1 MTKFIVDS
9 SYWNLFPTSKIGVI
23 LIKDYHMDRKLET
36 ELKQLLSD
44 SHSLAKKYLQEKEFS
59 QNRVIQTYRKAYQT
73 FKTKKGARS
82 SIEALLKRV
91 NSGNEITSINPL
103 VDIYNAASLRFGLPI
118 GAEDSDTF
126 RGDLKL
132 TITNGGDEFYLIGED
147 FNRPTLSGEL
157 AYVDDV
163 GAVCRCFNWRDGKRT
178 MITDNTQ
185 NAFLVIELIDNGRE
199 IIFKEALDFIATN
212 TNRFLKAKTQTI
224 ILDKEHS
231 EITL

>member
-23 LIKDYHMDRKLET
+23 LIKDYHMDRNLET

-163 GAVCRCFNWRDGKRT
+163 GAVCRYFNWRDGKRT

>member
-23 LIKDYHMDRKLET
+23 LIKDYHMDRNLET

-44 SHSLAKKYLQEKEFS
+44 SHSL
-59 QNRVIQTYRKAYQT
+59 AYQT

-178 MITDNTQ
+178 MITDNIQ

>member
-23 LIKDYHMDRKLET
+23 LIKDYHMDRNLET

-44 SHSLAKKYLQEKEFS
+44 SYSLAKKYLQEKEFS

-126 RGDLKL
+126 SGDLKL

-147 FNRPTLSGEL
+147 FNRPTLSG
-157 AYVDDV
+157 
-163 GAVCRCFNWRDGKRT
+163 
-178 MITDNTQ
+178 
-185 NAFLVIELIDNGRE
+185 
-199 IIFKEALDFIATN
+199 
-212 TNRFLKAKTQTI
+212 
-224 ILDKEHS
+224 
-231 EITL
+231 

>member
-23 LIKDYHMDRKLET
+23 LIKDYHMDRNLET

-73 FKTKKGARS
+73 F
-82 SIEALLKRV
+82 
-91 NSGNEITSINPL
+91 INPL

>member
-23 LIKDYHMDRKLET
+23 LIKDYHIDRNLET

-132 TITNGGDEFYLIGED
+132 TITNGGD
-147 FNRPTLSGEL
+147 
-157 AYVDDV
+157 V

>member
-23 LIKDYHMDRKLET
+23 LIKDYHMDRNLET

-103 VDIYNAASLRFGLPI
+103 VDI
-118 GAEDSDTF
+118 
-126 RGDLKL
+126 
-132 TITNGGDEFYLIGED
+132 
-147 FNRPTLSGEL
+147 
-157 AYVDDV
+157 
-163 GAVCRCFNWRDGKRT
+163 C
-178 MITDNTQ
+178 
-185 NAFLVIELIDNGRE
+185 
-199 IIFKEALDFIATN
+199 
-212 TNRFLKAKTQTI
+212 
-224 ILDKEHS
+224 
-231 EITL
+231 